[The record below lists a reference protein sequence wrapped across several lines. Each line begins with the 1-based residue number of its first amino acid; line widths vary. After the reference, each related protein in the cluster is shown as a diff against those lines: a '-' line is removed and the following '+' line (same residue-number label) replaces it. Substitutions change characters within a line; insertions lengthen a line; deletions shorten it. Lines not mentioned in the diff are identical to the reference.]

1 MLPYVE
7 LAKLYEIDGK
17 RVEAEEILRKALSI
31 EPDNVAV
38 MTELGYFLTKT
49 SRTAEAVGILGAA
62 VKRIHTPLH
71 IIIMLTPLEK
81 MDN

>member
-1 MLPYVE
+1 
-7 LAKLYEIDGK
+7 
-17 RVEAEEILRKALSI
+17 
-31 EPDNVAV
+31 

-62 VKRIHTPLH
+62 VKNSYTPAYYYHAYALG
-71 IIIMLTPLEK
+71 K